1 MAANGYFNL
10 AYKGFEVVGA
20 HGYLIDGRLKAEYQV
35 RAGRRRDRVTHRIG
49 TEILDVD
56 SGSGHSGSGL
66 IHHRAGD
73 LSRFKLRRSHDTA
86 EEQYGEGDEYNQR

>member
-1 MAANGYFNL
+1 
-10 AYKGFEVVGA
+10 
-20 HGYLIDGRLKAEYQV
+20 
-35 RAGRRRDRVTHRIG
+35 
-49 TEILDVD
+49 
-56 SGSGHSGSGL
+56 L